1 MWHIF
6 LLRFI
11 LATTYTM
18 GKASFTIVKPLFFI
32 GTRMILAGLLLLGWC
47 RFKQTSCF
55 IQKKDV
61 VRFIQLAL
69 CQIYLPFGIDFY
81 AAQYVSSSRWA
92 LINAA
97 CPFVTALFSWLILKE
112 AFNVRKWMGLGVG
125 IIGLATIFMVNQSS
139 AGLTNTTQYTLLPEL
154 VLTLSMISYAY
165 SWIMVKKLIYRYSPL
180 LINGIIMTTG
190 GLFSLATS
198 VIGES
203 WHVSPVYALQ
213 PYFILLF
220 LNILITITAFPL
232 YAHLLKRYSVTLL
245 AFSSILEPLFV
256 AIFGW
261 FMFAEVISWHFM
273 NALCLLSL
281 GLYIFY
287 KEEIQIESLS
297 ISIKES

>member
-1 MWHIF
+1 MWYIF

-11 LATTYTM
+11 FASTYIM
-18 GKASFTIVKPLFFI
+18 GKASFSIVKPLFFV
-32 GTRMILAGLLLLGWC
+32 GTRMSLSGIILLSWC
-47 RFKQTSCF
+47 WYKQTSCS

-61 VRFIQLAL
+61 GRFIQLAF
-69 CQIYLPFGIDFY
+69 CQIYLPLSIDFY
-81 AAQYVSSSRWA
+81 AAQYVSSHRWA

-112 AFNVRKWMGLGVG
+112 ALNVRKLMGLGIG

-139 AGLTNTTQYTLLPEL
+139 GLTNTTQYTLLPEL
-154 VLTLSMISYAY
+154 ALTLSMISYAY
-165 SWIMVKKLIYRYSPL
+165 SWIMLKKLIYRYSPL

-190 GLFSLATS
+190 GLLSLATS

-220 LNILITITAFPL
+220 LSILVTITTFPL
-232 YAHLLKRYSVTLL
+232 YAHLLKRYSVTFL
-245 AFSSILEPLFV
+245 AFSSFLQPLFA

-261 FMFAEVISWHFM
+261 FIFAEVISWYFM
-273 NALCLLSL
+273 NSLCLLSL

-287 KEEIQIESLS
+287 KGEIQIESLS
-297 ISIKES
+297 IKES

>member
-11 LATTYTM
+11 LASTYTM

-32 GTRMILAGLLLLGWC
+32 GTRMSLAGLMLLGWC
-47 RFKQTSCF
+47 WFKQTSCF

-61 VRFIQLAL
+61 GRFVQLTL
-69 CQIYLPFGIDFY
+69 YQIYLPFGIDFY
-81 AAQYVSSSRWA
+81 AAQYVPSNRWA
-92 LINAA
+92 LIHAA
-97 CPFVTALFSWLILKE
+97 YPFVTALFSWLILKE
-112 AFNVRKWMGLGVG
+112 ALNVRKWMALGIG
-125 IIGLATIFMVNQSS
+125 IIGLATIFMVNESS
-139 AGLTNTTQYTLLPEL
+139 GFASTTYTLLPEL
-154 VLTLSMISYAY
+154 ALALSMIIYAY
-165 SWIMVKKLIYRYSPL
+165 SWIMVKELACRYSPI

-190 GLFSLATS
+190 GLLSLATS

-203 WHVSPVYALQ
+203 WHVSPVYALR

-220 LNILITITAFPL
+220 LSILATITTFPV
-232 YAHLLKRYSVTLL
+232 YAHLLKRYSATFL
-245 AFSSILEPLFV
+245 AFSSFLEPIFV

-261 FMFAEVISWHFM
+261 FMFAEVISWHFL

-287 KEEIQIESLS
+287 KEEIPIESLS
-297 ISIKES
+297 IKES

>member
-1 MWHIF
+1 MWYIF

-11 LATTYTM
+11 LATTYPM
-18 GKASFTIVKPLFFI
+18 AKVSFTVVKPLFFI
-32 GTRMILAGLLLLGWC
+32 GTRMSLSGLMLLGWC
-47 RFKQTSCF
+47 FLFKQTSCF
-55 IQKKDV
+55 IQRKDIG
-61 VRFIQLAL
+61 RFVQLAL
-69 CQIYLPFGIDFY
+69 CQIYLPFSIDFY
-81 AAQYVSSSRWA
+81 AAQYVPSNRWA

-97 CPFVTALFSWLILKE
+97 CPFVTALFSWLIFKE
-112 AFNVRKWMGLGVG
+112 ALNVRKWMGLGVG

-139 AGLTNTTQYTLLPEL
+139 GLTNTTQYTLLPEL
-154 VLTLSMISYAY
+154 VLTLTMIIYAY
-165 SWIMVKKLIYRYSPL
+165 SWIIVKKLIYRYSLL

-190 GLFSLATS
+190 GLLSLATS

-220 LNILITITAFPL
+220 LNILVTITAFPL

-245 AFSSILEPLFV
+245 AFSSLLQPLFV

-261 FMFAEVISWHFM
+261 FMFAGVISWHFM
-273 NALCLLSL
+273 SALCLLSL

-297 ISIKES
+297 IKES